1 VIRVAWEKSH
11 ADLSNMAAKGTHW
24 QLRTIGG
31 VKCAIVITN
40 RQYMGY
46 IIMRCLVVANTGLRV
61 RRGAT
66 LRPADRRLVQGGRE
80 QPPHESPDGGM
91 GQTSSLR
98 HN

>member
-1 VIRVAWEKSH
+1 MQTF
-11 ADLSNMAAKGTHW
+11 SNTAAKGTHW

-31 VKCAIVITN
+31 VKCATVITN

-46 IIMRCLVVANTGLRV
+46 IIVIRCPVVANTGLRV
-61 RRGAT
+61 CRGET

-98 HN
+98 LTDAAYI